1 MVRKNLA
8 VYEPPKQTRAVVLYW
23 RLPEEWAEVLHEW
36 VRATSF
42 SDPIH
47 FFSHLKKY
55 IPVSQL
61 RFLPSLLL
69 LFFFSAGDE
78 NRTAEHDTDVLRDFE
93 STRAVCALGNPR
105 VASTQCNIGTRQER
119 RSGPA
124 H

>member
-1 MVRKNLA
+1 M
-8 VYEPPKQTRAVVLYW
+8 
-23 RLPEEWAEVLHEW
+23 
-36 VRATSF
+36 
-42 SDPIH
+42 
-47 FFSHLKKY
+47 
-55 IPVSQL
+55 SQL
-61 RFLPSLLL
+61 RFLPSLLQIHPSRGRRRPSSS
-69 LFFFSAGDE
+69 FFFAGDE